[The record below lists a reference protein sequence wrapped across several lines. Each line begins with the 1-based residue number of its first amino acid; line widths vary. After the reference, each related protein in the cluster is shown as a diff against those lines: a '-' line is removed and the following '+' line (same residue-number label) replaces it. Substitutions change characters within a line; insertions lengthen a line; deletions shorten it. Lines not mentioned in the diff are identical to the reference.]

1 MKKILLLCVLMLL
14 CISCISSEDYSREL
28 RYIEPR
34 ISGNDIL
41 AVQKQLLLFGFKEIG
56 EADGWFGPLLNT
68 SIKKYQ
74 NFISI
79 PENGIIDK
87 NLWDLI
93 FTKDKILLDFYNDL
107 KLINSINYTKL
118 IKEEKDFTGR
128 SSQGGELLYYYDN
141 KVLKY
146 ITLNIYGELGK
157 VEYKI
162 FVLDNRYVVLALDYT
177 YPDIFDVEHAKK
189 INTTY
194 YYANSKTYEI
204 QNGKVNTV
212 KYDLR
217 NILNI
222 IK

>member
-1 MKKILLLCVLMLL
+1 MKNISLLFILMLL
-14 CISCISSEDYSREL
+14 SISSMSSEEYSREL
-28 RYIEPR
+28 RYTEPR
-34 ISGNDIL
+34 ISGNDVL
-41 AVQKQLLLFGFKEIG
+41 AVQKQLLLFGFNEIG

-79 PENGIIDK
+79 QENGVIDK

-93 FTKDKILLDFYNDL
+93 FTKDKILLDYYNEL
-107 KLINSINYTKL
+107 KIINSINYTKL
-118 IKEEKDFTGR
+118 VKEEKDFTGR
-128 SSQGGELLYYYDN
+128 SSQGGELLYYYYN

-146 ITLNIYGELGK
+146 ITLNICGELGK

-162 FVLDNRYVVLALDYT
+162 FVLDNRYVVLALDYS

-189 INTTY
+189 TNTTY
-194 YYANSKTYEI
+194 YYTNSKTYEI
-204 QNGKVNTV
+204 QNGKVNAV

-217 NILNI
+217 NILYL